1 MKDLTRRIETVL
13 FILILMVGIALRLAA
28 LPISSGGLRPGES
41 DHLNAVRQIEQD
53 GLKLTPEVDGVL
65 FEPLY
70 PALVAGVNLLIPD
83 IEWAARLVS
92 AILGILLLG
101 LVYLWVRLATQNR
114 WLALAVIAGLAT
126 SFWGLMLSRAIE
138 RAIALAVMYMAAAS
152 FMRQGFTVEED
163 IDDEDFLPFKYRP
176 QVQIEGWLWFALAGI
191 FLGLSLYTHPAA
203 RLMWLAFPAFF
214 VIVAL
219 DQPGVIRRIWPGL
232 GIMLVVAGLIAIPLI
247 SYLAR
252 HPDQLFIRQVAELAA
267 LAQRGDIEPLRQR
280 LRNALGV
287 MTVRGDP
294 QVDFNLPGRPLL
306 GPMMSLLFYIGVS
319 IALTSLA
326 FPYRP
331 SRRGQRS
338 FDESFRVTSANVFM
352 MLTLVFGLGQV
363 FLDGL
368 AGSATSAVGLMPA
381 LYFFPA
387 LAIQWMADSAR
398 QYVGANGP
406 KALWTAY
413 GVGLIVITGMTIH
426 TAFNLWPT
434 TF

>member
-1 MKDLTRRIETVL
+1 MKDLTHRIETVL
-13 FILILMVGIALRLAA
+13 FILILVVGVALRLAA
-28 LPISSGGLRPGES
+28 LPISSGELRPGE
-41 DHLNAVRQIEQD
+41 DEHLAAVRQIEQS
-53 GLKLTPEVDGVL
+53 GLQLTPEMDGVL
-65 FEPLY
+65 FEPVY
-70 PALVAGVNLLIPD
+70 PALVAGMHFLVPD
-83 IEWAARLVS
+83 IEQAARLVS
-92 AILGILLLG
+92 AVLGMLLLV

-114 WLALAVIAGLAT
+114 WLALAAMAGLAT
-126 SFWGLMLSRAIE
+126 SFWGLMLSRAIQ
-138 RAIALAVMYMAAAS
+138 RAIMLAVFYMTAAS
-152 FMRQGFTVEED
+152 LMRQGFTVEED

-176 QVQIEGWLWFALAGI
+176 RAQIDGWFWFALAGV

-247 SYLAR
+247 GYLAQ
-252 HPDQLFIRQVAELAA
+252 HPDQLFIRQVTNLAA
-267 LAQRGDIEPLRQR
+267 LAQQGDVEPLRQR
-280 LRNALGV
+280 LRIALGI
-287 MTVRGDP
+287 MTVRGDTLA
-294 QVDFNLPGRPLL
+294 DFNLPGKPLL

-326 FPYRP
+326 YPYRP

-352 MLTLVFGLGQV
+352 LLTLVFGLGQV

-387 LAIQWMADSAR
+387 LAIQWMADSAL
-398 QYVGANGP
+398 QYVGPNGP

-413 GVGLIVITGMTIH
+413 GAGLIVITGMTIH
-426 TAFNLWPT
+426 AAFNLWPAA
-434 TF
+434 F

>member
-1 MKDLTRRIETVL
+1 MKDLTRRIETVF
-13 FILILMVGIALRLAA
+13 FILILMVGVALRLAA
-28 LPISSGGLRPGES
+28 LPISLGDLRPGEN
-41 DHLNAVRQIEQD
+41 DHLDAVRQIEQS
-53 GLKLTPEVDGVL
+53 GLTPTPELDNVL

-70 PALVAGVNLLIPD
+70 PVLVAGMNLLIPD

-114 WLALAVIAGLAT
+114 WLALAVMAGLAT
-126 SFWGLMLSRAIE
+126 SFWGLMLSQAIQRAVV
-138 RAIALAVMYMAAAS
+138 LAVLYMAAAS

-176 QVQIEGWLWFALAGI
+176 QAQIEGWLWFALAGI

-232 GIMLVVAGLIAIPLI
+232 GIMLIVAGLIAIPLI

-267 LAQRGDIEPLRQR
+267 LAQRGDVEPLRRR
-280 LRNALGV
+280 LRIALGV
-287 MTVRGDP
+287 MTVRGDTLP
-294 QVDFNLPGRPLL
+294 DFNLPGRPLL

-326 FPYRP
+326 YPYRP

-338 FDESFRVTSANVFM
+338 FDDSFRVTSANVFM
-352 MLTLVFGLGQV
+352 MLTLIFGLGQV

-368 AGSATSAVGLMPA
+368 AGSTTSAVGLMPA

-426 TAFNLWPT
+426 TAFNLWPII
-434 TF
+434 F